1 MILSDGDRLLR
12 RAEVEQLTGLSCS
25 SIYRLMSDG
34 QFPRPKRIAPQA
46 VRWLL
51 SEIQRW
57 IADAPRV

>member
-1 MILSDGDRLLR
+1 MILADGDRLLR
-12 RAEVEQLTGLSCS
+12 RAEVEQMTGLSCS

-34 QFPRPKRIAPQA
+34 QFPKPKRIAPQA
-46 VRWLL
+46 VRWRL

>member
-1 MILSDGDRLLR
+1 MILADGDRLLR
-12 RAEVEQLTGLSCS
+12 RSEVEQLTGLSCS